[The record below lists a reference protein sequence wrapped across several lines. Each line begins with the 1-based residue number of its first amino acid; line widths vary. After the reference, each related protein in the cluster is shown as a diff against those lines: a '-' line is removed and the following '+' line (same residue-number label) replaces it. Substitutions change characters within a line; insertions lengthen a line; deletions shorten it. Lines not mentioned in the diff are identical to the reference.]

1 MSYIWIY
8 LKLRKYCNFETKNS
22 RHAWHVVPVLT
33 PSRLNNYIIIN
44 HYTLIIADRIRVF
57 PRYTLLLWSIF
68 SFFYFFFFCFFDNN
82 DERKG
87 CFRWPWITRAPGS
100 RVYHYFRHEPP
111 DDLTAFFSRR
121 EKTSFYIYG
130 DYERRWI
137 FVSPWCYEPRAHSR
151 HREKPDRGLRDALII
166 TPAVATSN
174 LVFNFSG
181 NRKKKK
187 KKNLAITM
195 PVFAVYKFAP
205 VLLIAIEQTIFPVW
219 VVFHVS
225 WPVRLNW

>member
-1 MSYIWIY
+1 MHGTSFQCW
-8 LKLRKYCNFETKNS
+8 LPHDL
-22 RHAWHVVPVLT
+22 
-33 PSRLNNYIIIN
+33 IIISLS
-44 HYTLIIADRIRVF
+44 TIIRSSLLTEFACFHDIR
-57 PRYTLLLWSIF
+57 YF
-68 SFFYFFFFCFFDNN
+68 SYLFFLSSSFFFCFFDNN

-87 CFRWPWITRAPGS
+87 CFRWPRITRAPGS